1 MGSIV
6 DQSEPEV
13 SLFYPRTSSTLAID
27 DSAQRADIHVRMGLI
42 DYLIDL
48 VITHPIADRCG
59 QSLTVAAAGS
69 AAAAAHQR
77 KLTMYNKHF
86 VIPDS
91 CLVPFAFETSGYAD
105 TRTIDFLKRYIKYGM
120 STGTAT
126 EPVWTSQTRQEYARR
141 MHVARTTISIA
152 IARTTAITLLQ
163 GANTLTVTG
172 HTGF

>member
-1 MGSIV
+1 MG
-6 DQSEPEV
+6 
-13 SLFYPRTSSTLAID
+13 T
-27 DSAQRADIHVRMGLI
+27 I

-48 VITHPIADRCG
+48 VISHPIADRCG
-59 QSLTVAAAGS
+59 LSLSVTDTGS
-69 AAAAAHQR
+69 AAAAAHQG
-77 KLTMYNKHF
+77 KLTKYNKHF

-105 TRTIDFLKRYIKYGM
+105 PRTVAFLKRYIKYGM